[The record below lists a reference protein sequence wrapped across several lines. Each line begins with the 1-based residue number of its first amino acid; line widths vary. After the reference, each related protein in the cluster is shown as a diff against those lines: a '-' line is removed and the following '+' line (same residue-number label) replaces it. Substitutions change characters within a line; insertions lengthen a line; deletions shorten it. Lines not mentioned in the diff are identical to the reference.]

1 MTLKLRIK
9 KNNKNPFVQVEAMP
23 LMVWT
28 CPFSCEQAPRQKAT
42 STPSI
47 PMGFQPEQKKNQ
59 ENHFSSKGHDGLS
72 IHIVLVFL
80 TLVFHR
86 SGIIHYIYM
95 GISQR
100 TSLD

>member
-1 MTLKLRIK
+1 
-9 KNNKNPFVQVEAMP
+9 
-23 LMVWT
+23 
-28 CPFSCEQAPRQKAT
+28 
-42 STPSI
+42 
-47 PMGFQPEQKKNQ
+47 MGFQPEQKKNQ

-100 TSLD
+100 TSLDGYLNYPQYSSYLFDIYDVSTSIIVF